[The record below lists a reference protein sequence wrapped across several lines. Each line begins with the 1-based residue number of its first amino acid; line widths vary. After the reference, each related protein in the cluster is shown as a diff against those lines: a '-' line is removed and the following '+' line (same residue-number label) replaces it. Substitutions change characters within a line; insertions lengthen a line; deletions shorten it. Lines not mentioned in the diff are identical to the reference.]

1 MHRHLRPVYEHYRR
15 LQGLDLNERLRNGE
29 SWSDIG
35 RESPLYH
42 VDDLQEFAR
51 ALHGRGM
58 SIRRIAVL
66 CKLKFGKGC
75 KSHVH
80 RIVNEK
86 AYRRHLQLK
95 SLRAYVH
102 STD

>member
-1 MHRHLRPVYEHYRR
+1 MHRHLRPVYEYYRR
-15 LQGLDLNERLRNGE
+15 LRGFDINDRLRNGE
-29 SWSDIG
+29 SWGDIG
-35 RESPLYH
+35 RGLELYH

-58 SIRRIAVL
+58 SIRRIAL
-66 CKLKFGKGC
+66 FCQLKFGKGC

-86 AYRRHLQLK
+86 AYRRHLQSK
-95 SLRAYVH
+95 SLRACDE